1 MAGISA
7 PVDGVAQPL
16 GTMYWRMA
24 PYCNTLVLT
33 VVQVGTVYGL
43 RGYEDQC
50 ENAEQPTVEGTAI
63 IQSGSGEVIVSLGLS
78 NLHGR
83 LVGVIEN
90 LSTLNGL
97 WNDSYGNGQ
106 LIASQGVSR
115 SSPFPRRP
123 RRSPSF
129 LHVVESTN
137 RIGNI
142 SCFSHPKTDGNPEAL
157 IVFSRHR
164 GQASAIGPQVD
175 AIISLYYDDNGTI
188 CPASSATTSG
198 ASVETTTIR
207 SRWGQGSPST
217 SCRGADRRPSPA
229 TGQAEPAR
237 SERDDPTRP
246 HRGSPVGRDQV
257 ADNRIFPVRLRRSAA
272 GPSQSARKD
281 CRFAIRSGPCSVFAR
296 P

>member
-1 MAGISA
+1 MRVVRLSPASRRWALVLLAMPMAGIFA

-33 VVQVGTVYGL
+33 VVQEGTVYGL

-50 ENAEQPTVEGTAI
+50 ETAEQPTVEGTAI

-78 NLHGR
+78 NLNGR

-123 RRSPSF
+123 RGNPSF

-175 AIISLYYDDNGTI
+175 AIISLYYDDNGTNLPGELSNNVW
-188 CPASSATTSG
+188 CL
-198 ASVETTTIR
+198 
-207 SRWGQGSPST
+207 SRN
-217 SCRGADRRPSPA
+217 DN
-229 TGQAEPAR
+229 
-237 SERDDPTRP
+237 DPI
-246 HRGSPVGRDQV
+246 PVGAGFSLHV
-257 ADNRIFPVRLRRSAA
+257 LPRR
-272 GPSQSARKD
+272 
-281 CRFAIRSGPCSVFAR
+281 
-296 P
+296 